1 MRKRPWMHAGP
12 VGGRARQRVGFKRL
26 LETHPT
32 TAVRGVAERSI
43 FTEKWCGYL
52 LVDSG
57 RVAGQVCEGLK
68 SFYCLAWTS
77 EGIRQEF
84 GMLLDPQILCK
95 RVQFISTQELR
106 HL

>member
-1 MRKRPWMHAGP
+1 MD
-12 VGGRARQRVGFKRL
+12 L
-26 LETHPT
+26 
-32 TAVRGVAERSI
+32 
-43 FTEKWCGYL
+43 
-52 LVDSG
+52 G